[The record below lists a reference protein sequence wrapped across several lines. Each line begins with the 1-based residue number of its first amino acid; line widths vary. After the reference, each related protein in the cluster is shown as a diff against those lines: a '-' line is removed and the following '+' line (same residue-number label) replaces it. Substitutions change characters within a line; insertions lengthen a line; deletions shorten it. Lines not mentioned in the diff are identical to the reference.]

1 MTIAGS
7 ASSSQVPTHSR
18 VPARSA
24 RARATSR
31 FPRLL
36 SACDRCLSAC
46 NSRAATS
53 AMMEEAFAASLR
65 VVAASMRAGI
75 ALDDALATAAARC
88 SKPEVTRALMQA
100 STRMHAGMSTR
111 SAMERF
117 ARELPIEGAA
127 LLGTLLAVQARSGG
141 DPGES
146 CHRLAQVLH
155 ERARLRKEAASATA
169 MARFAAR
176 AVILLPIFAALGW
189 LVINPTGAT
198 ALLNSGG
205 WILLVPTFVGLLV
218 GGWAIRKVANDS
230 TSFGSLRGKAAS
242 GLLRRLAGSDVPVRQ
257 SQVRLMVMLFMPILG
272 LTLLVGG
279 GVLTWSLVTVVG
291 IACWRYP
298 SSVREA
304 DRAAVEEVVARGLPE
319 LLELTIAFV
328 SAGATPREALR
339 GALHHGTSELCQMLD
354 TVRSGVSLGR
364 SPASSYAACKVAGV
378 SHSLDS
384 WAFALTAGDRL
395 GAPALNVLETLLID
409 ARSTLREQFRQRAA
423 TSGPRMQ
430 LITVLIIVPSVL
442 WAVLALTSLGLA
454 RQLTSSGLL

>member
-1 MTIAGS
+1 
-7 ASSSQVPTHSR
+7 
-18 VPARSA
+18 
-24 RARATSR
+24 
-31 FPRLL
+31 
-36 SACDRCLSAC
+36 
-46 NSRAATS
+46 
-53 AMMEEAFAASLR
+53 MMEEAFAASLR

-75 ALDDALATAAARC
+75 ALDGALATAAARC
-88 SKPEVTRALMQA
+88 SQPQVAHALTQA
-100 STRMHAGMSTR
+100 SARMLAGMSTR

-117 ARELPIEGAA
+117 ARELPIEGTM
-127 LLGTLLAVQARSGG
+127 LLGTLLTVQARSGG

-155 ERARLRKEAASATA
+155 ERARLRKEADSATA

-176 AVILLPIFAALGW
+176 AVILLPILAALGW
-189 LVINPTGAT
+189 LLVNPAGAT
-198 ALLNSGG
+198 GLLDSGG
-205 WILLVPTFVGLLV
+205 WILLVPTLVGLLV

-230 TSFGSLRGKAAS
+230 TSFGSLRGRSTS
-242 GLLRRLAGSDVPVRQ
+242 GFLRRLAGSDVTVSQ
-257 SQVRLMVMLFMPILG
+257 SRVRLMVVLFVPMLA

-279 GVLTWSLVTVVG
+279 GVLTWSLVIGVG
-291 IACWRYP
+291 VACWRFP
-298 SSVREA
+298 TSIRES
-304 DRAAVEEVVARGLPE
+304 DRATVEEVVARGLPE

-328 SAGATPREALR
+328 SAGATPREALI
-339 GALHHGTSELCQMLD
+339 GALHHGTSELCETLES
-354 TVRSGVSLGR
+354 VRSGVSLGR
-364 SPASSYAACKVAGV
+364 SPAASYASCKVAGV

-384 WAFALTAGDRL
+384 WAFALTTGDRL